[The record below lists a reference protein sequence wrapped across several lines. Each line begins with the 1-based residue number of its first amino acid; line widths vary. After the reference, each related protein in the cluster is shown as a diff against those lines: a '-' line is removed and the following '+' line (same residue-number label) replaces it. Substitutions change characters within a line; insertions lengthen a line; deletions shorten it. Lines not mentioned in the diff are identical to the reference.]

1 MIEAYSWRFKIE
13 VCFRTLV
20 HLLGGFCYR
29 FWLKS
34 MQTAPK
40 WPQNLSLADYG
51 QDFQQEVSRKVEAF
65 ERFVNLNAITLGLL
79 QVLALEMSQQGKGTV
94 SSLVSHLAQAWI
106 PQ

>member
-1 MIEAYSWRFKIE
+1 
-13 VCFRTLV
+13 
-20 HLLGGFCYR
+20 
-29 FWLKS
+29 

-106 PQ
+106 PQWTDCTPLPSASATPQFSQK